1 MMLLH
6 SSMRHPYMPFPY
18 PYVVGTELVLLIHAA
33 YAACQVAIWSSG
45 PAGAAGWTFVM
56 VLLMRF
62 MNGMNA
68 ELDKPMSGGLLHI
81 DTDEQQHDLV
91 QRLMMLLQSSVA
103 ATASLDDS
111 AVTEHQA
118 LLLLIPA
125 IER

>member
-1 MMLLH
+1 M
-6 SSMRHPYMPFPY
+6 
-18 PYVVGTELVLLIHAA
+18 VVLA
-33 YAACQVAIWSSG
+33 
-45 PAGAAGWTFVM
+45 
-56 VLLMRF
+56 RF

-103 ATASLDDS
+103 ATPSLDDS
-111 AVTEHQA
+111 AVTDDQA

-125 IER
+125 MERRIPHLRPSMQLLNREQLRRGKLKLKQEFVRNISGTSDPACT